1 MESKKAFVEKYRAA
15 ATKAAHGSRIHP
27 YTIITVAAL
36 ESGYGKSL
44 LASKHNNFFGRKP
57 EKGYTGPTVTLNTA
71 EYIDGKRVIIPQVF
85 KKYPTPEAGFL
96 DYVRLLS
103 RSDRYGKVR
112 AKTTPQE
119 QFVELQKA
127 GYATNPRYAAKLTR
141 IYSELAKYTPTLALL
156 AIGTLAFIY
165 LTSN

>member
-15 ATKAAHGSRIHP
+15 AKKAAHGSRIHP
-27 YTIITVAAL
+27 DTIITVAAL

-44 LASKHNNFFGRKP
+44 LASQHNNFFGRKP
-57 EKGYTGPTVTLNTA
+57 ERGYTGPTVTLNTA
-71 EYIDGKRVIIPQVF
+71 EYIDGKRVVIPQVF

-103 RSDRYGKVR
+103 RAERYAKVR

-119 QFVELQKA
+119 QFAELQKA
-127 GYATNPRYAAKLTR
+127 GYATDPRYAAKLSSVYT
-141 IYSELAKYTPTLALL
+141 ELAKYFPTLALI
-156 AIGTLAFIY
+156 AFSTLAFIF